1 MSYRIIPNDPR
12 PTLEGSTK
20 GEHEM
25 ATMERTKRLIV
36 ALSPDEY
43 RRLSDAAERSVR
55 EPEQQLH
62 YYVRRALSRV
72 SATPKNTEV
81 SMP

>member
-1 MSYRIIPNDPR
+1 
-12 PTLEGSTK
+12 
-20 GEHEM
+20 M

-43 RRLSDAAERSVR
+43 RRLSDAAQRETR
-55 EPEQQLH
+55 EPEQQLRH
-62 YYVRRALSRV
+62 VVRRAISRLPN
-72 SATPKNTEV
+72 PKNQEV